1 VLIAGFVLQSNFQGG
16 IMPALAAGVRAPDIH
31 LTSLDGDKFSL
42 QDALARGPVVA
53 AFFKVSCPVC
63 QLAFPYLDRIFRAYA
78 KSGKFTFLGISQD
91 NAKDTKAFNREF
103 GVTFPTLLDENKYQA
118 SNAYGLTNVPTV
130 FVISPQGEIES
141 STVGWSK
148 VEMYDLNQ
156 KLAKLS
162 NAGAAQIFQPGDGV
176 PEFKPG

>member
-1 VLIAGFVLQSNFQGG
+1 
-16 IMPALAAGVRAPDIH
+16 MPALVAGVRAPDIN
-31 LTSLDGDKFSL
+31 LVSLDGDKFSL
-42 QDALARGPVVA
+42 PDALARGPVVL

-63 QLAFPYLDRIFRAYA
+63 QMAFPYLDRIFRAYA
-78 KSGKFTFLGISQD
+78 KSGKFTFVGISQD

-103 GVTFPTLLDENKYQA
+103 GVTFPTLLDEKNYPA

-130 FVISPQGEIES
+130 FFISPQGEIES

-148 VEMYDLNQ
+148 VDMYDLNQ
-156 KLAKLS
+156 RLAKLS
-162 NAGAAQIFQPGDGV
+162 NGGAAQIFQPRDGV